1 MNISFYSYKGGAGRT
16 QLCANIAA
24 YLCFYKQR
32 KILLWDWDF
41 EAPGLHRY
49 FGLAENEVKVNGT
62 LELLENHLRI
72 MRSKEEVSK
81 EDLKTIGSDNIK
93 PLAKSGKGGQI
104 DLIPAGNYL
113 KDYSVRLSE
122 FNWAEFL
129 LDYDGAIF
137 VEELKKRL
145 KDFDYDYI
153 FIDSRP
159 GSSDYL
165 GISNV
170 LLPDVNII
178 LISPNDQNFH
188 GSLTIINQILQHNYV
203 KKGYRDNYII
213 PILSRLDV
221 NHHEAEKWTRKFLD
235 TFSFLLANLFQP
247 FKEMNYQEID
257 IENYFFEKTF
267 LPYNYSISAGENLFF
282 GGERENISPVSF
294 KRIFANIAE
303 FLEDL
308 RLLGMVQFKE
318 LNFSQFPLKF
328 LSNISMEQGKKLLE
342 KAEEATVNNNVD
354 TANNNYKEAIQVFKN
369 VLRSDSNNFDG
380 LINLGK
386 AYLGQ
391 KRYIKAKGN
400 FIKALNI
407 NENSE
412 TAWIQLSNCLFEM
425 GDFREAEKII
435 KKTLEKYP
443 KSKDVKYFQARI
455 LLEGG
460 KKNAGLQLFNEMQSD
475 LMKKGESEQQFF
487 FNEIKDLDDN

>member
-24 YLCFYKQR
+24 YLCFYKQG

-267 LPYNYSISAGENLFF
+267 LPYNYSISAEENLFF

-294 KRIFANIAE
+294 KRIF
-303 FLEDL
+303 
-308 RLLGMVQFKE
+308 
-318 LNFSQFPLKF
+318 
-328 LSNISMEQGKKLLE
+328 
-342 KAEEATVNNNVD
+342 
-354 TANNNYKEAIQVFKN
+354 
-369 VLRSDSNNFDG
+369 
-380 LINLGK
+380 
-386 AYLGQ
+386 
-391 KRYIKAKGN
+391 
-400 FIKALNI
+400 
-407 NENSE
+407 
-412 TAWIQLSNCLFEM
+412 C
-425 GDFREAEKII
+425 
-435 KKTLEKYP
+435 KYCRV
-443 KSKDVKYFQARI
+443 S
-455 LLEGG
+455 GG
-460 KKNAGLQLFNEMQSD
+460 SSVIRNGS
-475 LMKKGESEQQFF
+475 
-487 FNEIKDLDDN
+487 I